1 MLVFKVKLDTSGVIK
16 ALRDYSRNI
25 DTDYGDAVLNVH
37 KDVIEPAV
45 QKAIFTTT
53 DKTKSHYAAWA
64 GIRNDINCNIFSKFM
79 RGANKLNIGTGEIS
93 YMDRKDPILNLDRD
107 LKGKSGLPVR
117 LWRILNWGVKGKY
130 EIAARGKGFLTFFWT
145 KIGRWMRLKKVNHPG
160 QKGKFYFNKAVQEAG
175 YTVSGKYGKLIRRIY
190 FRYMKRYS
198 GK

>member
-1 MLVFKVKLDTSGVIK
+1 MLVFKVSLNTSGVIK

-25 DTDYGDAVLNVH
+25 DIDYGNAVLEVH
-37 KDVIEPAV
+37 KDVMEPAI
-45 QKAIFTTT
+45 QKAILVTEI
-53 DKTKSHYAAWA
+53 KAKPSAGS
-64 GIRNDINCNIFSKFM
+64 GIRNAISGNIFSKFM
-79 RGANKLNIGTGEIS
+79 RGANKLSIGTGEIA

-130 EIAARGKGFLTFFWT
+130 EIVARGKGFLTFFWT
-145 KIGRWMRLKKVNHPG
+145 KIGRWMRLKKVSHPG